1 MTLSKCLVLGCDET
15 SRLKGE
21 YLCPKCFVTITTG
34 HIKNDDH
41 TFLGD
46 LQHELLV
53 AAAMIDKLAMVSPKA
68 VDGGIAL
75 DSNGLDS
82 NGLDSNDL
90 DSNDPAVLDDD
101 EPPGKPER
109 RLRRYYPPVYPKF
122 QNPTDPAETWSGR
135 GKTPRWLAT
144 ELKKGKTIN
153 DFVINRVVLA
163 FPQRKGKG
171 Q

>member
-1 MTLSKCLVLGCDET
+1 MKTCGGANLSIEGICDSLSAGCSLPRTREPIPVHRRT
-15 SRLKGE
+15 RCSVGALRLQSR
-21 YLCPKCFVTITTG
+21 P
-34 HIKNDDH
+34 
-41 TFLGD
+41 
-46 LQHELLV
+46 
-53 AAAMIDKLAMVSPKA
+53 
-68 VDGGIAL
+68 
-75 DSNGLDS
+75 S